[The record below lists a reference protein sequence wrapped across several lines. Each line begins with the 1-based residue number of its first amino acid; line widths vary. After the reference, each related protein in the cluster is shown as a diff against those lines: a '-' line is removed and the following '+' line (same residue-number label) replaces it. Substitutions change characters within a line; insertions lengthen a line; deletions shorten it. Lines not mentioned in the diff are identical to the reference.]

1 MIVSLLSSVG
11 NHGIARVY
19 SLQTL
24 RRFPLHEPRQ
34 QSAETPS
41 SPCCKDRDPP
51 RPLPT
56 SLSGRSTRAAC
67 EATRAGC
74 EAYRLPK
81 TDDLHRRIDRWET
94 NFLRDSPPPELQT
107 AKTAAAMKR
116 YEITTTD
123 GQEIRVDCDELREAL
138 LEGTLVATRDGEIIH
153 QFPRGSILCWSEI
166 PGKKSRRA
174 ELSESTESD
183 WAQEA

>member
-1 MIVSLLSSVG
+1 
-11 NHGIARVY
+11 
-19 SLQTL
+19 
-24 RRFPLHEPRQ
+24 
-34 QSAETPS
+34 
-41 SPCCKDRDPP
+41 
-51 RPLPT
+51 
-56 SLSGRSTRAAC
+56 
-67 EATRAGC
+67 
-74 EAYRLPK
+74 
-81 TDDLHRRIDRWET
+81 
-94 NFLRDSPPPELQT
+94 
-107 AKTAAAMKR
+107 MKR

>member
-24 RRFPLHEPRQ
+24 RRFPLHKPRQ
-34 QSAETPS
+34 QSAETPR

-51 RPLPT
+51 CPLPT
-56 SLSGRSTRAAC
+56 SLSGRFTRAAC
-67 EATRAGC
+67 EAPRAGC

-94 NFLRDSPPPELQT
+94 KFLRDSPPPELQT

-123 GQEIRVDCDELREAL
+123 GQEIRVSCDELREAL
-138 LEGTLVATRDGEIIH
+138 LEGTLVAKRGGKIIH
-153 QFPRGSILCWSEI
+153 QFPRGSVLCWSEI
-166 PGKKSRRA
+166 SGKKPRRSVS
-174 ELSESTESD
+174 SESD
-183 WAQEA
+183 RAQEA